1 MMRNVILHHHIF
13 KNAGS
18 TFDFTLEMQLGLD
31 VGFATIHGPGDVNT
45 VAADQL
51 IDFLDSHP
59 QVVALSSHHFHCQDY
74 QRLIGQKP
82 YRFINATLVRKPLQ
96 RILSIYKFFR
106 RDGSG
111 DPLASA
117 AKELDFSDFLALLL
131 EQHPNYVNSPQV
143 NQFANHGFYC
153 RPVDSADLEQACR
166 YYASFG
172 LCGTVERYDHA
183 MVAFEYF
190 CTQMLRS
197 KINLAYVK
205 QNVSPQMGGEDDLHA
220 TISAKNDA
228 LFATLNTADEQFWWF
243 VDSELDRRINLIPAF
258 ESRLEDFHSRCEEMR
273 VGYEEAVRAQQESTA
288 LAS

>member
-31 VGFATIHGPGDVNT
+31 AGFATIHGPGDINT
-45 VAADQL
+45 VTAEQL
-51 IDFLDSHP
+51 VDFLDSHP
-59 QVVALSSHHFHCQDY
+59 QVVALSSHHMHCLNY
-74 QRLIGQKP
+74 QQLIGQRP
-82 YRFINATLVRKPLQ
+82 YRFINAALVRKPLQ

-106 RDGSG
+106 RNVSD
-111 DPLASA
+111 DPLALA
-117 AKELDFSDFLALLL
+117 AKELNFADFIGLLL
-131 EQHPNYVNSPQV
+131 ERHPNYVNSPQV
-143 NQFANHGFYC
+143 NQFVNHGFYC

-166 YYASFG
+166 YYTSFG

-190 CTQMLRS
+190 CTQMLPS

-205 QNVSPQMGGEDDLHA
+205 QNVSPPVPGEDDLHA
-220 TISAKNDA
+220 MIGARNDA
-228 LFATLNTADEQFWWF
+228 LFATLNTADEQFWWL
-243 VDSELDRRINLIPAF
+243 VDSELDRRINLIPSF
-258 ESRLEDFHSRCEEMR
+258 ERRLEDFHRRCEEMR
-273 VGYEEAVRAQQESTA
+273 IGYEEAVRASQA